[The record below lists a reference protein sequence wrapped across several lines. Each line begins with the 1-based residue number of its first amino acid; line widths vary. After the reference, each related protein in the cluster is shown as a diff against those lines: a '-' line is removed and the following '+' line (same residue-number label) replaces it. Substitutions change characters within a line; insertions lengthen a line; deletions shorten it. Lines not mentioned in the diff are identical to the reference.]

1 MKLEP
6 ANIVCPACG
15 SGNYMR
21 HLIGKN
27 VGHLDMK
34 CINCNS
40 YFNFDELYKRR
51 IGEILEPKPITNADR
66 IRSMSD
72 EELSSWYFSE
82 FFKIVPYCTKEECYQ
97 EGPCEKCLLDWLKQE
112 SEPEMV

>member
-15 SGNYMR
+15 NPNYMR

-27 VGHLDMK
+27 VGHLDLK

-40 YFNFDELYKRR
+40 YFNFEELYKQR
-51 IGEILEPKPITNADR
+51 IGETLKPKHTNANR

-72 EELSSWYFSE
+72 EELADFLYKYLDCTDCPIE
-82 FFKIVPYCTKEECYQ
+82 CNPGKDICLYKIME
-97 EGPCEKCLLDWLKQE
+97 WLKKE
-112 SEPEMV
+112 SE

>member
-6 ANIVCPACG
+6 ANIVCPVCG
-15 SGNYMR
+15 NGNYMR

-27 VGHLDMK
+27 VGYLDMK

-51 IGEILEPKPITNADR
+51 IGEVLEPKLKTNADR
-66 IRSMSD
+66 IRAMSD
-72 EELSSWYFSE
+72 EELAE
-82 FFKIVPYCTKEECYQ
+82 FLDKADPVFWNRETW
-97 EGPCEKCLLDWLKQE
+97 LDWLRAE
-112 SEPEMV
+112 EE

>member
-51 IGEILEPKPITNADR
+51 IGEVLGKKPQTNADK
-66 IRSMSD
+66 IRAMSD
-72 EELSSWYFSE
+72 EELAE
-82 FFKIVPYCTKEECYQ
+82 FLWSIGQNPGGWNYINGKPIFHSGK
-97 EGPCEKCLLDWLKQE
+97 GNGWLDWLKQE
-112 SEPEMV
+112 ASE